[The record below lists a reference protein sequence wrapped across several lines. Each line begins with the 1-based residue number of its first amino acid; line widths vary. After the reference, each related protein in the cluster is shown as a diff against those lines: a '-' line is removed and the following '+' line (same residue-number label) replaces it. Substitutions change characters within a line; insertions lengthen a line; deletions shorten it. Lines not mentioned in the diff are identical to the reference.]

1 MPETLGICVATVN
14 AFDHLMGITLAAGR
28 ADKKVEIFLTGEAVQ
43 ITQNE
48 RFPDLVQLA
57 KVGVCEVSYLA
68 NGFKDKEIAGL
79 SDKDFVT
86 QAAHAEMVEE
96 CDRYLIL

>member
-1 MPETLGICVATVN
+1 MPETLGICVATLN
-14 AFDHLMGITLAAGR
+14 AFEHLMGITLAANR
-28 ADKKVEIFLTGEAVQ
+28 ADKKVKIFLTGEAVH

-79 SDKDFVT
+79 TDKDFVT
-86 QAAHAEMVEE
+86 QAANAEMVEE

>member
-1 MPETLGICVATVN
+1 MAETLGICVATAS
-14 AFDHLMGITLAAGR
+14 AFNHLIGISEAAKR
-28 ADKKVEIFLTGEAVQ
+28 ADKKVEIFLTGEAVR
-43 ITQNE
+43 ITQND

-68 NGFKDKEIAGL
+68 HGYKDKEIAGL
-79 SDKDFVT
+79 TDKDFVT
-86 QAAHAEMVEE
+86 QAANAEMVEE